1 VTTEKVDVV
10 VVGIGSPDRGDDGV
24 GPAVAA
30 AVAGLGLPGVR
41 VVTHAEPMDLLDD
54 GLSAA
59 DVVVLV
65 DAVRSGRPA
74 GSLLVRDISVAAL
87 PEVGGAPS
95 THALGLDA
103 TVELARALR
112 RMPRQLVLVGVE
124 GLRFETGES
133 LSPDVSAAVAEA
145 AELVAG
151 VVGDLTGGER

>member
-1 VTTEKVDVV
+1 MTPGAV

-30 AVAGLGLPGVR
+30 AVAERCLPGVR
-41 VVTHAEPMDLLDD
+41 VLSHAEPMDLLDD
-54 GLSAA
+54 GLAAA

-74 GSLLVRDISVAAL
+74 GSLLVRDISADTL
-87 PEVGGAPS
+87 PEVGAASS

-112 RMPRQLVLVGVE
+112 RMPQRLVLVGVE
-124 GLRFETGES
+124 ASCFDVGEPMS
-133 LSPDVSAAVAEA
+133 TPVGDAVGAA
-145 AELVAG
+145 AELVAS